1 MRYPK
6 LFMAAA
12 FAMLAAGS
20 APAWAAGP
28 PRGAPAPVAAT
39 GLSFLLAAGALAALR
54 KRRRI
59 R

>member
-1 MRYPK
+1 MRYQK

-39 GLSFLLAAGALAALR
+39 GLSFLLAAGALGLR